1 MILVKKKKKIMFV
14 KINKR
19 YINKINY
26 FNRKKF
32 KINIFSHL
40 ITI

>member
-1 MILVKKKKKIMFV
+1 MLI

-26 FNRKKF
+26 PYQKKF
-32 KINIFSHL
+32 LKLRTFL
-40 ITI
+40 YF